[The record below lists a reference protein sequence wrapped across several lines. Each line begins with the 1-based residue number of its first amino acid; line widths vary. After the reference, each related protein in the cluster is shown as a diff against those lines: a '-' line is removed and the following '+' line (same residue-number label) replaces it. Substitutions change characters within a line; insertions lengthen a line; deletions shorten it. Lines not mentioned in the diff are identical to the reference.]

1 MTMHYDSPN
10 GTTFFKAEV
19 RMKSFLR
26 CTGCCSAAVLAAVV
40 ILPLV
45 VRAQAPKPFGPVP
58 NARQV
63 EWFHREAQVFLHFG
77 VNTFNN
83 VEWGSG
89 SENPSVFNPTALNCG
104 QWMRI
109 IRSGGFNSAILV
121 AKHHD
126 GFCNWPSAYT
136 TQDVASSPWRGGK
149 GDLVREFVDSARA
162 YGIKPGIYMSIGD
175 FHSEKLGNYA
185 AYYLNQES
193 EILHNYGKI
202 WEIWWDGAN
211 AQNNDVPTMTRYT
224 DSVHKWTT
232 DCVIWSDANAK
243 YLADARWIGTESG
256 QGTGDP
262 CWATEN
268 WNTSVTPPDW
278 SSKANGTLGGSIYC
292 PAEVNSSCRTGWFWH
307 QSENNSVNTVDVMWN
322 KYFQSVGRNCTWLY
336 NLPPDTRGLIYQ
348 TDSLRVDSVGSFI
361 YGTFKAPHANL
372 AEGAT
377 VTTKH
382 PRGAGYEPANL
393 VDASSKTYYAT
404 PDNIYTDTITVDL
417 GSAKTF
423 DCLML
428 REVIELGHRTT
439 GWSVDYSSDNSSFTS
454 LLTGKQ
460 SIGYKW
466 LEKFNPVTARYV
478 RLKITKGQACVALNT
493 FGVYKKTFLKWPSNW
508 MDTAS
513 DIISAV
519 KNPAARTAAAPS
531 VAIQVFGRSVE
542 LPSSLAARP
551 FTAALLDL
559 RGRTLAVMRV
569 DSKQA
574 PAGNRTFAAIAHPGL
589 YLVKCTGE
597 SGVVLRKFI
606 GAVTD

>member
-1 MTMHYDSPN
+1 
-10 GTTFFKAEV
+10 
-19 RMKSFLR
+19 MKSFSRYAGR
-26 CTGCCSAAVLAAVV
+26 CFAAALIAASV
-40 ILPLV
+40 LPLV
-45 VRAQAPKPFGPVP
+45 IRAQAPAPYGPVP

-89 SENPSVFNPTALNCG
+89 SENPSVFNPSALDCG

-109 IRSGGFNSAILV
+109 IKSGGFKSAIFV

-149 GDLVREFVDSARA
+149 GDLVKEFVDSARA

-175 FHSEKLGNYA
+175 FHSEQLGNYA
-185 AYYLNQES
+185 TYYLNQER

-211 AQNNDVPTMTRYT
+211 AQNNDSMTMKRYA
-224 DSVHKWTT
+224 DSVHLWAPE
-232 DCVIWSDANAK
+232 CVIWSDAKAK
-243 YLADARWIGTESG
+243 NVTADARWIGTESG
-256 QGTGDP
+256 LGTGDP
-262 CWATEN
+262 CWATEDMAFSN
-268 WNTSVTPPDW
+268 LGGGV
-278 SSKANGTLGGSIYC
+278 LGGSVYC
-292 PAEVNSSCRTGWFWH
+292 PAEVNSSDRPGWFWH
-307 QSENNSVNTVDVMWN
+307 ADQNGSVQTVDVMWN
-322 KYFQSVGRNCTWLY
+322 KYFQSVGRNSTWLY
-336 NLPPDTRGLIYQ
+336 NLPPDTRGLIYR
-348 TDSLRVDSVGSFI
+348 TDSLRVDSVGCYI
-361 YGTFKAPHANL
+361 YGTFRTNL
-372 AEGAT
+372 AAGAT
-377 VTTKH
+377 VTTNH

-393 VDASSKTYYAT
+393 VDTAEATYYAT
-404 PDNIYTDTITVDL
+404 PDNVKTDTIVLDL

-428 REVIELGHRTT
+428 REVIQLGHRTT
-439 GWSVDYSSDNSSFTS
+439 GWSVDYSSDNSSYTS
-454 LLTGKQ
+454 LLTNKQ

-466 LEKFNPVTARYV
+466 LEKFNAVTARYV

-493 FGVYKKTFLKWPSNW
+493 FGVYKKTFVKPP
-508 MDTAS
+508 DITVTA
-513 DIISAV
+513 
-519 KNPAARTAAAPS
+519 NPAGRRVAVPS
-531 VAIQVFGRSVE
+531 VAVQLFGRSVE
-542 LPSSLAARP
+542 LPSSFAAQP

-559 RGRTLAVMRV
+559 RGRTVAVMRV
-569 DSKQA
+569 DAKKA
-574 PAGNRTFAAIAHPGL
+574 AAETRTFAAVTHPGL